1 MIHHYDDRTH
11 FQKQTRNLNWNK
23 LSCWSPVTISY
34 IQAEYIYTVCDTVP
48 FFNDIL
54 LYIQWNHTLKHTII
68 LLIFRKIFFL
78 SLSLSAC
85 LKETQYTGWTD
96 KVFPPL
102 HQWTICEIFWF
113 RFWTSLSKSTQNEGV
128 NDKSPFLRHV
138 LGVVKSFYPLA
149 RIRCLHTKTKVHL
162 AYPSPCLLHVFA
174 SRFNYVHLK
183 TAIAIKRS
191 AMFVHKDAITW
202 LDPFLSDCPALA
214 MPPPEI

>member
-1 MIHHYDDRTH
+1 MQKTNVYTIPKTYRPITKPILVAPRNDSSLWWPHTLSKTNEKLKL
-11 FQKQTRNLNWNK
+11 KQTVLLK
-23 LSCWSPVTISY
+23 PSDTIIYSGWIY
-34 IQAEYIYTVCDTVP
+34 IQFVIQFHFWMTYCYIY
-48 FFNDIL
+48 NE
-54 LYIQWNHTLKHTII
+54 II
-68 LLIFRKIFFL
+68 DSNTQSYSWFLEKYSL

-162 AYPSPCLLHVFA
+162 AYPSPC
-174 SRFNYVHLK
+174 
-183 TAIAIKRS
+183 
-191 AMFVHKDAITW
+191 
-202 LDPFLSDCPALA
+202 
-214 MPPPEI
+214 